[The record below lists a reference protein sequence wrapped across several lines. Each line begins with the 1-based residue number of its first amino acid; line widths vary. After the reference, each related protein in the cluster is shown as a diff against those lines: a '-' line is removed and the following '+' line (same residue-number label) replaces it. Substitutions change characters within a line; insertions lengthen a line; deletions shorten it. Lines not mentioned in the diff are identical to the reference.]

1 MQRHTTGTRGNAT
14 TFPMPWQEILKML
27 QEIEPEADNSETKI
41 LPNSGAELVRW
52 VQVLLKTSG
61 DDSISDMKGL
71 VHQATVR
78 ADVVVDLILELKNRG
93 HRAYKDMDMELV
105 RKKADVT

>member
-1 MQRHTTGTRGNAT
+1 M
-14 TFPMPWQEILKML
+14 LK
-27 QEIEPEADNSETKI
+27 EIEPEADNSETKD

-61 DDSISDMKGL
+61 DDSIEDMKGL

-78 ADVVVDLILELKNRG
+78 ADVVVELIQELQYWDATQATLLTWKKKTTQWDAPSQREK
-93 HRAYKDMDMELV
+93 YSFELV
-105 RKKADVT
+105 RNSVEARPQTTGR